1 MKTGRRRPSGSATVG
16 HRRMQEQQPHAL
28 DAVFGALSDP
38 IRRTILARLA
48 RGECSVTALGK
59 PFDVSP
65 PAISKHLRV
74 LETSGLITRRKA
86 GRVHYCR
93 LRMDALHRAGDWIE
107 KQGAF
112 WEQQFD
118 SLAKYLDQEQA

>member
-1 MKTGRRRPSGSATVG
+1 MKAVRRRPSGSATAG
-16 HRRMQEQQPHAL
+16 HRRMREQRPNAL

-38 IRRTILARLA
+38 IRRTMLARLA
-48 RGECSVTALGK
+48 RGECSVTALGE

-118 SLAKYLDQEQA
+118 ALAKYLDQEQP